1 MSTITRQRKAY
12 LTVMKYRHGNQYVLS
27 ATKQNSL
34 QAQRNVAFKIV
45 NCIIVSCF
53 MRCGVQFAVLS

>member
-12 LTVMKYRHGNQYVLS
+12 LKVMEYRHGNQYVLS
-27 ATKQNSL
+27 ATKQSSL

-45 NCIIVSCF
+45 NCIIVCF
-53 MRCGVQFAVLS
+53 M